1 MKTASTLS
9 WVFPGMGHYYSGRSG
24 RGILFS
30 GLELA
35 ALSGVAVF
43 SGNLGGESDN
53 YDVAVANY
61 NDYLNSINFS
71 SSDPENA
78 LLQQH
83 VTDAFNKKQVAR
95 ISLISAGSISVGVWI
110 WNIIDIKKSKSKS
123 YSSSRPV
130 SIGIN
135 SRGQLEAQIS
145 F

>member
-1 MKTASTLS
+1 
-9 WVFPGMGHYYSGRSG
+9 MGHYYSGRSG
-24 RGILFS
+24 KGVMFT

-43 SGNLGGESDN
+43 SANFADESDN

-61 NDYLNSINFS
+61 NEYHNSTRCCS
-71 SSDPENA
+71 EEA
-78 LLQQH
+78 LYQQE
-83 VTDAFNKKQVAR
+83 VTDAFNKKQGVR
-95 ISLISAGSISVGVWI
+95 ISLISAGSISVGVWL

-123 YSSSRPV
+123 YSSSSPV

-135 SRGQLEAQIS
+135 SRGQVEARFS

>member
-24 RGILFS
+24 KGILFS
-30 GLELA
+30 GLELV

-43 SGNLGGESDN
+43 SGNFGDESGN
-53 YDVAVANY
+53 YDAAVANY
-61 NDYLNSINFS
+61 NEYHNSIRCCS
-71 SSDPENA
+71 EEA
-78 LLQQH
+78 LYQQG
-83 VTDAFNKKQVAR
+83 VTDAFNKKQGAR

-135 SRGQLEAQIS
+135 SRGQVEARFS

>member
-1 MKTASTLS
+1 
-9 WVFPGMGHYYSGRSG
+9 MGHYYSGRSG
-24 RGILFS
+24 KGILFS

-43 SGNLGGESDN
+43 SGNFGDESGN
-53 YDVAVANY
+53 YDTAVANY
-61 NDYLNSINFS
+61 NEYLNSTDFS
-71 SSDPENA
+71 SSDPKNA
-78 LLQQH
+78 LLQKD
-83 VTDAFNKKQVAR
+83 VTDAFNKKQGAR

-110 WNIIDIKKSKSKS
+110 WNIIDMKKSRSKS

-135 SRGQLEAQIS
+135 SRGQVEARFS